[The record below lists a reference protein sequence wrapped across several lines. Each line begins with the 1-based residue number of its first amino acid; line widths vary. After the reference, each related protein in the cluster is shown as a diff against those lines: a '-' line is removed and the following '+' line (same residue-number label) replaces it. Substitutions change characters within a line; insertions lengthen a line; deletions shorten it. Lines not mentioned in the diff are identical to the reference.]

1 MKSSPSSL
9 PLTKQQAAA
18 AVAAMQSN
26 QESAQSQSRQK
37 QQPSRPAGHRRGLSL
52 DTRRQQL
59 QQRQQKQQQIQQ
71 MQSQHRQQEQL
82 MAASA
87 AAAAAPISTSTNPG
101 QQIQQEHFVQE
112 TQQQRTVRQGAKAQ
126 QIAEQSREQA
136 LLFAQKQRQQHQQQ
150 QEDCAGASF
159 DFYSEAA
166 AATMSKSLSVGG
178 LPLQQQEFQL
188 FARPIAHDLQTPTS
202 FLTFQDTS
210 CIAGFPPSVASPHGW
225 TSEDDTSSTRR
236 ASRRVSQG
244 IMDRVSKFE
253 GLAIDP
259 QRPATPPYQN
269 RNRTLHSQLTI
280 FAKTYKTLTE
290 VEYFPPTPT
299 ETPVERMEKQ
309 HYAPHLDQFSDSYDE
324 SIDATIKP
332 QRRGHHSK
340 NSSGVFDDLRRQ
352 AEAMAL
358 ATPPRSNMIRMPLD
372 QSNFIGMNSM
382 NRVSNMN
389 SINFV
394 SMSVPADMQHLSPP
408 QSQHPTPA
416 TIQGVFDNGITGLT
430 DAFTGKPDLWTEKYD
445 SQSIMSPFAAA
456 APDSPPYTEITGAS
470 RHRFLHKRNESL
482 ASIVSAASIAS
493 INIDETRT
501 ETGVTLDDIAIYID
515 GPSPSD
521 GKWRCLYE
529 GCDKRFGRKEN
540 IKSHVQTHLND
551 RQYQCP
557 HCQKCFVRQHDLKRH
572 AKIHTGVKPY
582 PCECGNSFARHD
594 ALTRHRQRGMCIGAF
609 DGAVRKV
616 GKRGRPRKSRPSLDA
631 RREKSCRTRSKNKE
645 PYSSELSSH
654 SGHSDYSVGNSP
666 RSDESDSAFDEEAFI
681 VMDKNMV
688 EMEFGSDA
696 APLAEGVSR
705 SAMSPSALAVSSAPM
720 PIAGIPAQE
729 MVAIMPALSQ
739 VDHAAVLAASP
750 STMSHYSHVSHS
762 SLPSCTNG
770 SNDFVSSNLPTP
782 PARSVA
788 SPNTPHSNTPPE
800 LSASSSPP
808 QSSAHFFDLN
818 HSSYAD
824 EDTVGLSAPLTSAC
838 GTFGVDVGNLSSS
851 SLDEDIMMMK
861 AYTSDDVLIQL
872 DDPSL
877 SMLSTS
883 KFDDEYGM
891 FTSSD
896 DFFFGNK

>member
-1 MKSSPSSL
+1 MKSSSSSL
-9 PLTKQQAAA
+9 PPTKQQAAA
-18 AVAAMQSN
+18 AAAMHSN
-26 QESAQSQSRQK
+26 QESAQFQPQQK

-71 MQSQHRQQEQL
+71 IQSQHKQQEQL
-82 MAASA
+82 MVASA
-87 AAAAAPISTSTNPG
+87 AAAAAAAAISTPTNPG
-101 QQIQQEHFVQE
+101 QHIRQEQLMQE

-126 QIAEQSREQA
+126 QIAKQSREQA
-136 LLFAQKQRQQHQQQ
+136 LFIAQKQRQQHNQQ
-150 QEDCAGASF
+150 QEDCADASY
-159 DFYSEAA
+159 DFYNGAA
-166 AATMSKSLSVGG
+166 ATTMSKSLSVGG
-178 LPLQQQEFQL
+178 LPLQQQDFPL
-188 FARPIAHDLQTPTS
+188 FASPIAHDLQTSTG
-202 FLTFQDTS
+202 FMTFQDTS
-210 CIAGFPPSVASPHGW
+210 FIAGFPPSVASPHGW
-225 TSEDDTSSTRR
+225 TSEDDTCSTRR
-236 ASRRVSQG
+236 ASRRVSNG

-253 GLAIDP
+253 GLAMDL

-269 RNRTLHSQLTI
+269 RNQ
-280 FAKTYKTLTE
+280 
-290 VEYFPPTPT
+290 YFPPTPT

-309 HYAPHLDQFSDSYDE
+309 HYASHLDQFSDSYDE
-324 SIDATIKP
+324 SMESTIKP
-332 QRRGHHSK
+332 QRKGHHSK
-340 NSSGVFDDLRRQ
+340 SSSGVFDDLRRQ

-372 QSNFIGMNSM
+372 HTNFIGMNSM
-382 NRVSNMN
+382 NSMSNVGNMN
-389 SINFV
+389 NINFAA
-394 SMSVPADMQHLSPP
+394 MSVPADMQHLSPP

-416 TIQGVFDNGITGLT
+416 TIQGVFDNGIIGLT
-430 DAFTGKPDLWTEKYD
+430 NAFTDKPDLWTKKYD
-445 SQSIMSPFAAA
+445 SQLTMSPFGAA

-470 RHRFLHKRNESL
+470 RHRSLHKRNESI
-482 ASIVSAASIAS
+482 ASIASAASIAS

-645 PYSSELSSH
+645 SCSSELSSH
-654 SGHSDYSVGNSP
+654 SGHSDYSAGNSP
-666 RSDESDSAFDEEAFI
+666 RSDESDSAFDEEPFI

-688 EMEFGSDA
+688 EMEFGSNS
-696 APLAEGVSR
+696 APLTEGASR
-705 SAMSPSALAVSSAPM
+705 SAKNPSALAVSSAPM
-720 PIAGIPAQE
+720 PVAGISAQE
-729 MVAIMPALSQ
+729 MASIMPALSH
-739 VDHAAVLAASP
+739 VDHAAVIAASP

-762 SLPSCTNG
+762 SLPSCNNG
-770 SNDFVSSNLPTP
+770 SNDFMSSNLPTS

-788 SPNTPHSNTPPE
+788 SPSTHHSNTPSE

-808 QSSAHFFDLN
+808 QSSARFFDLN
-818 HSSYAD
+818 TNSSYAD
-824 EDTVGLSAPLTSAC
+824 EDTVGLSAPLTSTC
-838 GTFGVDVGNLSSS
+838 GTFGLDVGNLSSS
-851 SLDEDIMMMK
+851 SLDEEIMMMK

-891 FTSSD
+891 FTNSD
-896 DFFFGNK
+896 DFFFGNN